1 MGKADRFDILYNDNE
16 IYNNSPK
23 NSVAYYIIKHMVEKL
38 NYTYE
43 ELEKL
48 FNNIKNLN
56 VKTREIIK
64 TKDKISTYRDKSE
77 KDEKGNTKSRQR
89 SYLPTKDS
97 EFIVCKNN
105 KNDNVQVGVWTEWEY
120 TNFPVFV

>member
-1 MGKADRFDILYNDNE
+1 
-16 IYNNSPK
+16 
-23 NSVAYYIIKHMVEKL
+23 MVEKL

-77 KDEKGNTKSRQR
+77 KDEKDVYKRQLL
-89 SYLPTKDS
+89 STVTS
-97 EFIVCKNN
+97 NNN
-105 KNDNVQVGVWTEWEY
+105 KNDYRIGFGSKNRINSYNNLIRTA
-120 TNFPVFV
+120 TN